1 MAKVTPLKKKNEES
15 LETLLA
21 KVRGVMHMGS
31 MEDQRTMKDVIE
43 AFYMKTFDK
52 ELQSAPEEVMEQP
65 AEKEQISGKLF
76 DEIHWELEK
85 AIAVADVL
93 GMATDNDA
101 VELPEGS
108 VSFTVIQI
116 RDTIQAVR
124 DSLRLA
130 SEGKWTPK
138 S

>member
-1 MAKVTPLKKKNEES
+1 MGKVTPLKKTE
-15 LETLLA
+15 
-21 KVRGVMHMGS
+21 
-31 MEDQRTMKDVIE
+31 
-43 AFYMKTFDK
+43 
-52 ELQSAPEEVMEQP
+52 
-65 AEKEQISGKLF
+65 EKEKLISGALF
-76 DEIHWELEK
+76 DEIHIELEK